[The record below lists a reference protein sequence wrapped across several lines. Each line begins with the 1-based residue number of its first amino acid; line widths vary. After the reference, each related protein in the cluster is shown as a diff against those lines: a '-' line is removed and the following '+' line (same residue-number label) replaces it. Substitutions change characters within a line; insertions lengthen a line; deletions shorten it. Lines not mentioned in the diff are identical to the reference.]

1 MADVTC
7 QIHAKNML
15 FHFLGAVFVL
25 ENLYFIGNLVLILVT
40 FL

>member
-1 MADVTC
+1 
-7 QIHAKNML
+7 ML

-25 ENLYFIGNLVLILVT
+25 ENLYFIINFGINFGD